1 MSCLFS
7 TEEMING
14 NPSGVTNSKD
24 PVRRRTIKKLDTNRM
39 AYIISEF
46 IIVYLYMGIEFRSI
60 LNVEAGFH
68 ESVFICIT

>member
-1 MSCLFS
+1 MV
-7 TEEMING
+7 NG

-46 IIVYLYMGIEFRSI
+46 IIVYLYMGIEFNSR
-60 LNVEAGFH
+60 G
-68 ESVFICIT
+68 